1 MSLNC
6 ACQRNFFKITSMFLS
21 KQIAKFYILAHMYKY
36 LWGLQHHRI
45 LCTPKLKSPKFV
57 ASQILH
63 SLYCMYLL
71 LLWWVCL
78 IIQQIDEKTFEEY
91 FEEYYKL
98 DYEDIVAGQ
107 PCRFRYR
114 RVTPN
119 SYGLGTEEVRLGSY
133 HEHSEDLKKYFVPF
147 NIMQKWMLFFFKSY
161 ICCCT
166 LWRFLLKKSFF
177 YQIYKI

>member
-1 MSLNC
+1 ML
-6 ACQRNFFKITSMFLS
+6 Q
-21 KQIAKFYILAHMYKY
+21 AKFYT
-36 LWGLQHHRI
+36 
-45 LCTPKLKSPKFV
+45 LCIVCICCCSDEFV
-57 ASQILH
+57 
-63 SLYCMYLL
+63 
-71 LLWWVCL
+71 
-78 IIQQIDEKTFEEY
+78 IQQIDEKTFEEY

-147 NIMQKWMLFFFKSY
+147 NIMQK
-161 ICCCT
+161 
-166 LWRFLLKKSFF
+166 
-177 YQIYKI
+177 

>member
-1 MSLNC
+1 MRFATSQNIMYTKT
-6 ACQRNFFKITSMFLS
+6 KI
-21 KQIAKFYILAHMYKY
+21 
-36 LWGLQHHRI
+36 
-45 LCTPKLKSPKFV
+45 PKVCCK
-57 ASQILH
+57 QILH
-63 SLYCMYLL
+63 FLYCMYLL

-161 ICCCT
+161 MCCCT
-166 LWRFLLKKSFF
+166 LWRFLLKNLFLPNLQNLMSFILLIFFNVISFF
-177 YQIYKI
+177 S